1 MNPASLRLL
10 LLRRLAPAMLA
21 LIIAGAITAYNVA
34 LQSATRAYDRAL
46 LDTALAIAGEVRNIH
61 GRPVLTLSNQ
71 AQTVL
76 LTDKFDLQYFTV
88 YFHGQV
94 VAGSERV
101 LPLPSHPDFSR
112 QSGHDA
118 WSYYDGQIDGREIRL
133 ASLDTLRD
141 GLKLTVIA
149 AETRVK
155 RTRVIQEILLG
166 MVLPELLLVGA
177 TLALVWFGIRS
188 GLAPLE
194 LLRSELADRS
204 QADLSPIQAAV
215 IEEMQPVVQ
224 EINGLLRRLDHSL
237 TIQRQFVSDAAHQLR
252 TPISALQAQVELVLR
267 ESAPDR
273 QTQLQSILRAT
284 QRLAHLVHQMLAL
297 ARAEPSRMRPQQ
309 NLALPELLTQC
320 AETLLPEAFRI
331 GVDLGFSAD
340 PANVRGDPFLL
351 QEMLLNLVDNA
362 LQHTQ
367 ASGVVNVSCGVDPI
381 GRPFLAIEDNGNG
394 VAEIEREK
402 IFERFYQS
410 PGQAGKGCGLG
421 LAIVRDIARLHQA
434 EVSVDTSPELGGAR
448 FLVRF
453 PPGKA

>member
-166 MVLPELLLVGA
+166 MVLPR
-177 TLALVWFGIRS
+177 WPWS
-188 GLAPLE
+188 G
-194 LLRSELADRS
+194 
-204 QADLSPIQAAV
+204 
-215 IEEMQPVVQ
+215 
-224 EINGLLRRLDHSL
+224 
-237 TIQRQFVSDAAHQLR
+237 
-252 TPISALQAQVELVLR
+252 SA
-267 ESAPDR
+267 SA
-273 QTQLQSILRAT
+273 
-284 QRLAHLVHQMLAL
+284 
-297 ARAEPSRMRPQQ
+297 
-309 NLALPELLTQC
+309 
-320 AETLLPEAFRI
+320 
-331 GVDLGFSAD
+331 
-340 PANVRGDPFLL
+340 RGW
-351 QEMLLNLVDNA
+351 
-362 LQHTQ
+362 HHW
-367 ASGVVNVSCGVDPI
+367 SCCGVNWRIAP
-381 GRPFLAIEDNGNG
+381 RPT
-394 VAEIEREK
+394 
-402 IFERFYQS
+402 S
-410 PGQAGKGCGLG
+410 
-421 LAIVRDIARLHQA
+421 AR
-434 EVSVDTSPELGGAR
+434 SR
-448 FLVRF
+448 RR
-453 PPGKA
+453 